1 MMRFAL
7 SNRANFMFKM
17 LSIPPCQELQ
27 LVINV
32 VYEPSIGRDTHR
44 ELYSQCRV
52 SRNIFIQSRVSR
64 NIFIESRVS
73 RKIFI
78 QSRVGKKIYSQ

>member
-1 MMRFAL
+1 MFA
-7 SNRANFMFKM
+7 M

-52 SRNIFIQSRVSR
+52 SRNKCSISSSQKNSEIRLHSHIRLLLLLEFYYFSPVYDVS
-64 NIFIESRVS
+64 
-73 RKIFI
+73 K
-78 QSRVGKKIYSQ
+78 GKLTLF

>member
-1 MMRFAL
+1 
-7 SNRANFMFKM
+7 MFTM

-52 SRNIFIQSRVSR
+52 SRNIVIQIRVA
-64 NIFIESRVS
+64 
-73 RKIFI
+73 RKIFSQCRI
-78 QSRVGKKIYSQ
+78 SRNRVTEG